1 MEALKHNLDCISYKR
16 AWLKGQDF
24 CVKYGWFNSHVHI
37 ASVVC
42 LPGGRW
48 GGSRNTHSHDAT
60 ALLGLS
66 QPQSLGMVL
75 ALVVCLSHGRGAE
88 RGITQLA
95 VVVLRG

>member
-1 MEALKHNLDCISYKR
+1 MFEYGFISHAR
-16 AWLKGQDF
+16 
-24 CVKYGWFNSHVHI
+24 V

-42 LPGGRW
+42 LPGVGW
-48 GGSRNTHSHDAT
+48 GTSSDTTDSQDAT